1 MTPRAAMLA
10 ALLAAPAPA
19 APAPLTLD
27 EALAEASRSSPDLRI
42 ARADR
47 DAALGD
53 RTVAWSTVLP
63 RLDLTAAFG
72 RLYVGESSTTLAPGY
87 AVTIPATSQESYAL
101 GLRLEQPLFD
111 GLRSWSLVSAGK
123 ARAAASEGSLDESG
137 LTVAFAVT
145 RAFLEVVRAER
156 NLGVLEEAG
165 RRSEDV
171 LRRSEALYQ
180 AGRAL
185 KGDAITARVNLG
197 NDRILAEVQR
207 ARVTRARVD
216 LCLAL
221 GRDADPD
228 LTVVPPAT
236 LLGPGGTG
244 GEEPLPLEALLQA
257 ARRSRPLLRAQR
269 DLVTAAEADVRAAR
283 GGYWPSL
290 SLVLG
295 YDRASPFLSGVYG
308 SLARQYTGSAFLT
321 VSWNLFEGLR
331 TSGTVDR
338 AAAAATRTRAGSDQA
353 EQQVTGEIASSRDQ
367 VVILRRTVALAVD
380 NLAAAEQ
387 GLGLARDRLDK
398 GAATQLEVRD
408 AELKLTQAR
417 LALIAARIDEAIARA
432 DLNRA
437 VGGAL

>member
-1 MTPRAAMLA
+1 MTLIATALA
-10 ALLAAPAPA
+10 AAALA

-27 EALAEASRSSPDLRI
+27 EALAEAARRSPDLRI

-53 RTVAWSTVLP
+53 RTVAWSNVLP
-63 RLDLTAAFG
+63 RLDLTASFG
-72 RLYVGESSTTLAPGY
+72 RLWVGESSTTVTPGLV
-87 AVTIPATSQESYAL
+87 VTIPATSQESYAA

-111 GLRSWSLVSAGK
+111 GLRSWAQVSAGK
-123 ARAAASEGSLDESG
+123 ARAAAAEGSLDESG
-137 LTVAFAVT
+137 LSVAFGVT

-156 NLGVLEEAG
+156 NLQVLEEAV
-165 RRSEDV
+165 RRSGEV
-171 LRRSEALYQ
+171 LRRAEALYQ
-180 AGRAL
+180 AGRVP
-185 KGDAITARVNLG
+185 KSDAIAASVNLG

-207 ARVTRARVD
+207 GRVTRARID

-221 GRDADPD
+221 GRDADPE
-228 LTVVPPAT
+228 LSVVPPAS
-236 LLGPGGTG
+236 LLGPGGAG
-244 GEEPLPLEALLQA
+244 GEPPALDALVQS
-257 ARRSRPLLRAQR
+257 ARRSRPLLRSQR
-269 DLVTAAEADVRAAR
+269 ELVTATEADVRAAR

-308 SLARQYTGSAFLT
+308 SLAQQYTGSAFLT
-321 VSWNLFEGLR
+321 VTWNLFDGLR
-331 TSGTVDR
+331 TTGTIDR
-338 AAAAATRTRAGSDQA
+338 AAAVAVRTRAGSDQA
-353 EQQVTGEIASSRDQ
+353 EQQVTGEIASARDQ
-367 VVILRRTVALAVD
+367 VVLLARTVTLATD
-380 NLAAAEQ
+380 NLAVAEQ

-417 LALIAARIDEAIARA
+417 LALIAARIDEAVARA

-437 VGGAL
+437 TGGAL

>member
-1 MTPRAAMLA
+1 MLA
-10 ALLAAPAPA
+10 VLLAAPAPA

-63 RLDLTAAFG
+63 RLDLTASFG
-72 RLYVGESSTTLAPGY
+72 RLATGATGTAPLPDTPYLSS
-87 AVTIPATSQESYAL
+87 EDYAL

-111 GLRSWSLVSAGK
+111 GLRSWSLVSAGR
-123 ARAAASEGSLDESG
+123 ARAAAAEESVGESG
-137 LTVAFAVT
+137 LTAAFEVT
-145 RAFLEVVRAER
+145 RRFMEAVRAER
-156 NLGVLEEAG
+156 NLAVLEEAA
-165 RRSEDV
+165 RRSEEV
-171 LRRSEALYQ
+171 LRRAQALYE
-180 AGRAL
+180 AGRVP
-185 KGDAITARVNLG
+185 KGDAIAARVNLG
-197 NDRILAEVQR
+197 SDRILAEVQR

-221 GRDADPD
+221 GRDADPE
-228 LTVVPPAT
+228 LTVVPPAA
-236 LLGPGGTG
+236 LLGPGGAG
-244 GEEPLPLEALLQA
+244 GEDPPPRDALLQA
-257 ARRSRPLLRAQR
+257 ARRSRPLLRSQR
-269 DLVTAAEADVRAAR
+269 DLVTAAEAEVRAAR
-283 GGYWPSL
+283 GGYWPFL
-290 SLVLG
+290 SAVLA
-295 YDRASPFLSGVYG
+295 YDRASPLLGGRGGIYGDLS
-308 SLARQYTGSAFLT
+308 RQYAASAVLALT
-321 VSWNLFEGLR
+321 WNLFDGLR
-331 TSGTVDR
+331 TTGTVDR
-338 AAAAATRTRAGSDQA
+338 AAAVAGRTRAGSDQS

-367 VVILRRTVALAVD
+367 VVVLRRAVALAVD

-398 GAATQLEVRD
+398 GAAMQLEVRD

-417 LALIAARIDEAIARA
+417 LALIGTRIDEAIARA

>member
-1 MTPRAAMLA
+1 
-10 ALLAAPAPA
+10 
-19 APAPLTLD
+19 
-27 EALAEASRSSPDLRI
+27 
-42 ARADR
+42 
-47 DAALGD
+47 
-53 RTVAWSTVLP
+53 
-63 RLDLTAAFG
+63 
-72 RLYVGESSTTLAPGY
+72 
-87 AVTIPATSQESYAL
+87 
-101 GLRLEQPLFD
+101 
-111 GLRSWSLVSAGK
+111 
-123 ARAAASEGSLDESG
+123 
-137 LTVAFAVT
+137 
-145 RAFLEVVRAER
+145 
-156 NLGVLEEAG
+156 
-165 RRSEDV
+165 
-171 LRRSEALYQ
+171 
-180 AGRAL
+180 
-185 KGDAITARVNLG
+185 
-197 NDRILAEVQR
+197 
-207 ARVTRARVD
+207 VD

-244 GEEPLPLEALLQA
+244 GEEPLSLEALLQA

-269 DLVTAAEADVRAAR
+269 DLVSAAEADVRAAR

-295 YDRASPFLSGVYG
+295 YDRASPLLAGVYG

-338 AAAAATRTRAGSDQA
+338 AAATATRTRAGSDQA
-353 EQQVTGEIASSRDQ
+353 EQQVTGDIASSRDQ
-367 VVILRRTVALAVD
+367 VVILRRTVTLAVD